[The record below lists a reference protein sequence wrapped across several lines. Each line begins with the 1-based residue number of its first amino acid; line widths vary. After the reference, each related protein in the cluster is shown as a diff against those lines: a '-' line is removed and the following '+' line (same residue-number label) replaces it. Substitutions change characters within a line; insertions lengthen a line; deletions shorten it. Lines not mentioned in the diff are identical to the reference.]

1 MNYSLKEKLIR
12 YIDAGFPIIYINSF
26 EENKVDEVI
35 KNAAGKREIVEWNGF
50 NGYVDFNTKANI
62 IENCSLKD
70 ALKVFKN
77 NSELDRKIVVLKDI
91 NPFMKSNNIISQLKG
106 IAQNIN
112 DGVDANII
120 IISETVYIPSEL
132 EKYITVVEMDYL
144 KTPEIE
150 KIILKFI
157 RENSLPSIST
167 GLLEDMAVAFKGL
180 SQFEINNIL
189 ALGYADDGEL
199 THKDLSL
206 IFEQKQQMIKKVG
219 ILEMIPL
226 KEDMGDIGGLE
237 NLKVWLKRKA
247 LVFKNIAR
255 AREFGVDMPKGVL
268 IAGVPGCGKSISAKS
283 AAKLLK
289 FPLLRLDVGRLIGK
303 YPGESERNMRK
314 AIALAEAISPCVLWV
329 DELEKAFAGISSAV
343 VGDATQAR
351 LIGNFLI
358 WMHKKESPTFVVA
371 TSNDITK
378 LPPELLRKGNF
389 DEIFYVGL
397 PNEDER
403 KKIFQI
409 HIGRR
414 RKNDL
419 SSIDINKLVS
429 KTEGYSGA
437 DIEEVVKESVEAA
450 FSEGKR
456 ELTTEEILKV
466 IEDSHSLS
474 EIMKEPLER
483 MSREYENRKFKNA
496 SK

>member
-35 KNAAGKREIVEWNGF
+35 KNAASEREIVEWNGF
-50 NGYVDFNTKANI
+50 NGYVDFKTKVNI

-70 ALKVFKN
+70 TLKVFKN
-77 NSELDRKIVVLKDI
+77 NSELERKILVLKDI
-91 NPFMKSNNIISQLKG
+91 KPFMKNVNIVSQLKG

-120 IISETVYIPSEL
+120 IISESVYIPSEL
-132 EKYITVVEMDYL
+132 EKYITVLEMDYL

-157 RENSLPSIST
+157 RENSLPSIGT

-206 IFEQKQQMIKKVG
+206 IFEQKQQMIKKAG

-247 LVFKNIAR
+247 LVFKNIIK

-268 IAGVPGCGKSISAKS
+268 IAGVPGCGKSLSAKS

-303 YPGESERNMRK
+303 YAGESERNMRK

-329 DELEKAFAGISSAV
+329 DELEKAFAGISGT
-343 VGDATQAR
+343 VGDETQAR

-378 LPPELLRKGNF
+378 LPTELLRKGNF

-397 PNEDER
+397 PNDDER

-409 HIGRR
+409 HIARR

-419 SSIDINKLVS
+419 SNIDIDKLVLE
-429 KTEGYSGA
+429 TQGYSGA
-437 DIEEVVKESVEAA
+437 DIEEVVKESVETA
-450 FSEGKR
+450 FVEGKK

-466 IEDSHSLS
+466 IEASHSLS

-483 MSREYENRKFKNA
+483 MSREYENHKFKNA

>member
-1 MNYSLKEKLIR
+1 MNYSLKEKLVR

-26 EENKVDEVI
+26 EESKVDEVI
-35 KNAAGKREIVEWNGF
+35 KNAITGREIVEWNGF
-50 NGYVDFNTKANI
+50 NGYVDFITKASI

-70 ALKVFKN
+70 TLKVFKN
-77 NSELDRKIVVLKDI
+77 NSELNRKILVLKDI
-91 NPFMKSNNIISQLKG
+91 SPFIKSANIISQIKG

-112 DGVDANII
+112 EGLDANII
-120 IISETVYIPSEL
+120 IVSASVYIPSEL
-132 EKYITVVEMDYL
+132 EKYITVLEMDYL

-157 RENSLPSIST
+157 KDNSLQNIST
-167 GLLEDMAVAFKGL
+167 NLLEEMSVAFKGL

-206 IFEQKQQMIKKVG
+206 IFEQKQQIIKKSG

-226 KEDMGDIGGLE
+226 KEDIADIGGLE

-247 LVFKNIAR
+247 MVFKNLVK

-268 IAGVPGCGKSISAKS
+268 IAGVPGCGKSLSAKA
-283 AAKLLK
+283 AAKLLR

-303 YPGESERNMRK
+303 YVGESERNMRK
-314 AIALAEAISPCVLWV
+314 AIALAEAVSPCVLWV
-329 DELEKAFAGISSAV
+329 DELEKVFAGIGGADEV
-343 VGDATQAR
+343 AAR
-351 LIGNFLI
+351 LIENFLI
-358 WMHKKESPTFVVA
+358 WMHGKESPTFVVA
-371 TSNDITK
+371 TANDITK

-397 PNEDER
+397 PNDDER
-403 KKIFQI
+403 KNIFRI
-409 HIGRR
+409 HIARR

-419 SSIDINKLVS
+419 SSIDIDKLVL
-429 KTEGYSGA
+429 KTKGYSGA
-437 DIEEVVKESVEAA
+437 DIEEVVKESIETA
-450 FSEGKR
+450 FVEGKN

-466 IEDSHSLS
+466 IEKSHSLS
-474 EIMKEPLER
+474 EIMKEPLEK
-483 MSREYENRKFKNA
+483 MAREYENRKFKNA